1 MKTISRIAYSND
13 KKNKTRSILIMMSIC
28 LTTMLLVIIST
39 VGNGTIRLQK
49 SQAASSYGSNYGLFV
64 SADGS
69 QLKEVSRR
77 AEIDAIGI
85 MCTEGIIK
93 GNEKGGF
100 ICMDET
106 ARKMLPYNKEY
117 ELKEGKYPEKMQE
130 IAAGREFF
138 RAMGYGDVKIGDT
151 VTLDYRVGMRSE
163 YKPEEFVVSGI
174 LYDRDE
180 YTIEASYVAFGS
192 QEFYDEHVA
201 ENDRQY
207 NIYFTL
213 NDSANVSMNNID
225 FVIKQIAAACGIE
238 EKSVIVND
246 LYLQWIL
253 QPSYETI
260 AVCGILILAIV
271 LFSVVVIYNIFQVGI
286 VNKIQEYGKIKAL
299 GATKKQMKQLIFRE
313 GIFLT
318 IFSIPVGLLLGFL
331 IAKCGFNWLVEQ
343 GNLVSTQTGSMGV
356 QNQQVPLFSLPVMLL
371 CIFVSFITVA
381 LALRKPMKIVSRISP
396 IEATRYLEN
405 AETQKKGKR
414 NGRKNV
420 TVFSMAMANITG
432 NPKRT
437 IGTILTLGL
446 SCALF
451 VIISNYV
458 GNIDTEHEAR
468 LSVNHGQFELQLDY
482 SAEYDERYPEN
493 NLDTILTDNPLND
506 SLIEEI
512 KSIPGVTNV
521 MTREI
526 VSVNLNGTRFPAAV
540 VSKKDFD
547 FMRQDGDIGSMDYDQ
562 AVKNG
567 DIFFGWSAWMEQD
580 GYAPGESVALDFE
593 NGSGTYTYQGKIAG
607 SFVSADTYLVIPEG
621 VYRSMNPRG
630 TAYGY
635 LWVDCDKKDAASV
648 EQSLN
653 TLISNTSHIK
663 MDTYH
668 AQLQYAEFA
677 ARTMKLGCYLF
688 MAVVGFIGFMNMANT
703 MIMNITTKKQEY
715 GVLQAVGMTNK
726 QLNLCLQ
733 LQGLIFTI
741 GTICVALIVGLP
753 LGYALFAYAKHNG
766 IFGINVYHV
775 PITPILAMILLVVLL
790 QIVLSLVLSSN
801 LKKETLVER
810 IRYQG

>member
-1 MKTISRIAYSND
+1 
-13 KKNKTRSILIMMSIC
+13 MMAIC

-39 VGNGTIRLQK
+39 VGNGVIHLQK
-49 SQAASSYGSNYGLFV
+49 SQAASSYGSNYGLLIA
-64 SADGS
+64 ADGT
-69 QLKEVSRR
+69 QLKEVERR
-77 AEIDAIGI
+77 AEISDIGI
-85 MCTEGIIK
+85 MCTEGILK
-93 GNEKGGF
+93 GNENGGF
-100 ICMDET
+100 VCMDKT

-130 IAAGREFF
+130 IVAGRAFF

-151 VTLDYRVGMRSE
+151 VTLDYRAGMQSE

-180 YTIEASYVAFGS
+180 YTIEASYVVFGS
-192 QEFYDEHVA
+192 QDFYNERVA
-201 ENDRQY
+201 EGDRQY

-213 NDSANVSMNNID
+213 SDSANVSMNNVAP
-225 FVIKQIAAACGIE
+225 VIKEIADSCGIDQ
-238 EKSVIVND
+238 KNVIIND
-246 LYLQWIL
+246 LYLQWVL
-253 QPSYETI
+253 QPSYEMI
-260 AVCGILILAIV
+260 VVCGTLILGIV

-286 VNKIQEYGKIKAL
+286 AQKVQEYGKIKAL
-299 GATKKQMKQLIFRE
+299 GATRKQMKQLIFRE
-313 GIFLT
+313 GILLAVP
-318 IFSIPVGLLLGFL
+318 SIPLGLLFGFL
-331 IAKCGFNWLVEQ
+331 IAKVSFNRLVEQ
-343 GNLVSTQTGSMGV
+343 ENLVSSGIK
-356 QNQQVPLFSLPVMLL
+356 NHQVPLFSLTIMFI
-371 CIFVSFITVA
+371 CIFVSFLTVV

-396 IEATRYLEN
+396 IEATRYLDGSK
-405 AETQKKGKR
+405 TQKQGRRK
-414 NGRKNV
+414 GRKDV
-420 TVFSMAMANITG
+420 TVFSMAMANVTG

-437 IGTILTLGL
+437 IATILTMGL
-446 SCALF
+446 SCVLF

-468 LSVNHGQFELQLDY
+468 IAINHGQFELQPDY
-482 SAEYDERYPEN
+482 SQNYDEAYPEN

-512 KSIPGVTNV
+512 KSIPGVTDV

-580 GYAPGESVALDFE
+580 GYAPGESIVFDFK
-593 NGSGTYTYQGKIAG
+593 NGSETYTYQGKIAG

-621 VYRSMNPRG
+621 VYRSMNSRG

-635 LWVDCDKKDAASV
+635 LWVDCDKKDVASV

-668 AQLQYAEFA
+668 AQLQSAEYAS
-677 ARTMKLGCYLF
+677 RMMKLGCYLF
-688 MAVVGFIGFMNMANT
+688 MAIVGLIGFMNLANT
-703 MIMNITTKKQEY
+703 MIINITTKKQEY

-733 LQGLIFTI
+733 IQGLIFTV
-741 GTICVALIVGLP
+741 GTICVALAAGLP
-753 LGYALFAYAKHNG
+753 LGYALFSYAKHNG
-766 IFGINVYHV
+766 IFGMNVYHV
-775 PITPILAMILLVVLL
+775 PLIPILVMILLVGIL
-790 QIVLSLVLSSN
+790 QIVLSCVLSSN

>member
-13 KKNKTRSILIMMSIC
+13 KRNRTRSILIMVAIC

-39 VGNGTIRLQK
+39 VGNGVIRLQK
-49 SQAASSYGSNYGLFV
+49 SQAASSYGSNYGLFIT
-64 SADGS
+64 ADGT
-69 QLKEVSRR
+69 QLKEVERR
-77 AEIDAIGI
+77 AEISDIGI
-85 MCTEGIIK
+85 MCTEGILK
-93 GNEKGGF
+93 GNENGGF
-100 ICMDET
+100 VCMDET

-130 IAAGREFF
+130 IAAGRAFF

-151 VTLDYRVGMRSE
+151 VTLDYRAGMQSE

-180 YTIEASYVAFGS
+180 YTIEASYVVFGS
-192 QEFYDEHVA
+192 QDFYNERVA
-201 ENDRQY
+201 EGDRQY

-213 NDSANVSMNNID
+213 SDSANVSMNNVAP
-225 FVIKQIAAACGIE
+225 VIKEIADSCGIDQ
-238 EKSVIVND
+238 KNVIIND
-246 LYLQWIL
+246 LYLQWVL
-253 QPSYETI
+253 QPSYEMI
-260 AVCGILILAIV
+260 MVCGTLILGIV

-286 VNKIQEYGKIKAL
+286 AQKVQEYGKIKAL
-299 GATKKQMKQLIFRE
+299 GVTRKQMKQLIFRE
-313 GIFLT
+313 GILLAVP
-318 IFSIPVGLLLGFL
+318 SIPLGLLFGFL
-331 IAKCGFNWLVEQ
+331 IAKVSFNWLVEQ
-343 GNLVSTQTGSMGV
+343 GNLVSSGIK
-356 QNQQVPLFSLPVMLL
+356 NHQVPLFSLTIMLI
-371 CIFVSFITVA
+371 CIFVSFLTVV

-396 IEATRYLEN
+396 IEATRYLDGSK
-405 AETQKKGKR
+405 TQKQGRRK
-414 NGRKNV
+414 GRKDV
-420 TVFSMAMANITG
+420 TVFSMTMANVTG

-437 IGTILTLGL
+437 IATILTMGL
-446 SCALF
+446 SCVLF

-468 LSVNHGQFELQLDY
+468 IAINHGQFELQLDY
-482 SAEYDERYPEN
+482 SQNYDEAYPEN

-512 KSIPGVTNV
+512 KSIPGVTDV

-580 GYAPGESVALDFE
+580 GYAPGESIAFDFE

-635 LWVDCDKKDAASV
+635 LWVDCDKKDVASV

-668 AQLQYAEFA
+668 AQLQSAEYAS
-677 ARTMKLGCYLF
+677 RMMKLGCYLF
-688 MAVVGFIGFMNMANT
+688 MAIVGLIGFMNLANT
-703 MIMNITTKKQEY
+703 MIINITTKKQEY

-733 LQGLIFTI
+733 IQGLIFTV
-741 GTICVALIVGLP
+741 GTICVALAAGLP
-753 LGYALFAYAKHNG
+753 LGYALFSYAKHNG
-766 IFGINVYHV
+766 IFGMNVYHV
-775 PITPILAMILLVVLL
+775 PLIPILVMILLVGIL
-790 QIVLSLVLSSN
+790 QIVLSCVLSSN

>member
-13 KKNKTRSILIMMSIC
+13 KRNRTRSILIMMAIC
-28 LTTMLLVIIST
+28 LTTMLLVTIST
-39 VGNGTIRLQK
+39 VGNGVIHLQK
-49 SQAASSYGSNYGLFV
+49 SQAASSYGSNYGLFIA
-64 SADGS
+64 ADGT
-69 QLKEVSRR
+69 QLKEVERR
-77 AEIDAIGI
+77 AEISDIGI
-85 MCTEGIIK
+85 MCTEGILK
-93 GNEKGGF
+93 GNENGGF
-100 ICMDET
+100 VSADET
-106 ARKMLPYNKEY
+106 VRKMLPYNQEY
-117 ELKEGKYPEKMQE
+117 VLKEGTYPEKAQE
-130 IAAGREFF
+130 IAAGRAFF
-138 RAMGYGDVKIGDT
+138 DAVGYHDVKVGDT
-151 VTLDYRVGMRSE
+151 VTLEYRSGMQSE
-163 YKPEEFVVSGI
+163 YAPVEFTVSGI

-180 YTIEASYVAFGS
+180 YTIEASYVVFGS
-192 QEFYDEHVA
+192 QDFYNERVA
-201 ENDRQY
+201 EGDRQY

-213 NDSANVSMNNID
+213 SDSADVSMNNVAP
-225 FVIKQIAAACGIE
+225 VIKEIADSCGIDQ
-238 EKSVIVND
+238 KNVIIND
-246 LYLQWIL
+246 LYLQWVL
-253 QPSYETI
+253 QPSYEMI
-260 AVCGILILAIV
+260 VVCGTLILGIV

-286 VNKIQEYGKIKAL
+286 AQKVQEYGKIKAL
-299 GATKKQMKQLIFRE
+299 GATRKQMKQLIFRE
-313 GIFLT
+313 GILLAVP
-318 IFSIPVGLLLGFL
+318 SIPLGLLFGFL
-331 IAKCGFNWLVEQ
+331 IAKVSFNWLVEQ
-343 GNLVSTQTGSMGV
+343 ENLVSSGIK
-356 QNQQVPLFSLPVMLL
+356 NHQVPLFSLPVMLL
-371 CIFVSFITVA
+371 CIFVSFLTVA

-420 TVFSMAMANITG
+420 TVFSMAMANVTG

-437 IGTILTLGL
+437 IGTILTMGF
-446 SCALF
+446 SCVLF

-493 NLDTILTDNPLND
+493 NLDTILTDDPLND
-506 SLIEEI
+506 SMIEEI
-512 KSIPGVTNV
+512 KSIPGVTDV

-526 VSVNLNGTRFPAAV
+526 VSVNLNGTRFPADI

-547 FMRQDGDIGSMDYDQ
+547 FMRQEGDIGSMDYDQ

-567 DIFFGWSAWMEQD
+567 EIFFGWSAWMEQD
-580 GYAPGESVALDFE
+580 GYAPGESIVFDFE
-593 NGSGTYTYQGKIAG
+593 NGSETYTYQGKIAG

-635 LWVDCDKKDAASV
+635 LWVDCDKKDVASV

-668 AQLQYAEFA
+668 AQLESAESVT
-677 ARTMKLGCYLF
+677 RMMKLGCYLF
-688 MAVVGFIGFMNMANT
+688 MAVVGLIGFMNMANT

-733 LQGLIFTI
+733 LQGLMFTV
-741 GTICVALIVGLP
+741 GTICVALIIGLP
-753 LGYALFAYAKHNG
+753 LGYALFSYAKHNG
-766 IFGINVYHV
+766 IFGMNIYHV
-775 PITPILAMILLVVLL
+775 PIVPIFIMIFLVGLL
-790 QIVLSLVLSSN
+790 QIVLSCVLSSN

>member
-13 KKNKTRSILIMMSIC
+13 KRNRTRSILIMMAIC

-39 VGNGTIRLQK
+39 VGNGVIHLQK
-49 SQAASSYGSNYGLFV
+49 SQAASSYGSNYGLFIA
-64 SADGS
+64 ADGT
-69 QLKEVSRR
+69 QLKEVERR
-77 AEIDAIGI
+77 AEISDIGI
-85 MCTEGIIK
+85 MCTEGILK
-93 GNEKGGF
+93 GNENGGF
-100 ICMDET
+100 VCMDKT

-130 IAAGREFF
+130 IAAGRAFF

-151 VTLDYRVGMRSE
+151 VTLDYRAGMQSE

-180 YTIEASYVAFGS
+180 YTIEASYVVFGS
-192 QEFYDEHVA
+192 QDFYNERVA
-201 ENDRQY
+201 EGDRQY

-213 NDSANVSMNNID
+213 SDSANVSMNNVAP
-225 FVIKQIAAACGIE
+225 VIKEIADSCGIDQ
-238 EKSVIVND
+238 KNVIIND
-246 LYLQWIL
+246 LYLQWVL
-253 QPSYETI
+253 QPSYEMI
-260 AVCGILILAIV
+260 VVCGTLILGIV

-286 VNKIQEYGKIKAL
+286 AQKVQEYGKIKAL
-299 GATKKQMKQLIFRE
+299 GATRKQMKQLIFRE
-313 GIFLT
+313 GILLAVP
-318 IFSIPVGLLLGFL
+318 SIPLGLLFGFL
-331 IAKCGFNWLVEQ
+331 IAKVSFNWLVEQ
-343 GNLVSTQTGSMGV
+343 GNLVSSGIK
-356 QNQQVPLFSLPVMLL
+356 NHQVPLFSLTIMLI
-371 CIFVSFITVA
+371 CIFVSFLTVV

-396 IEATRYLEN
+396 IEATRYLDGSK
-405 AETQKKGKR
+405 TQKQGRRK
-414 NGRKNV
+414 GRKDV
-420 TVFSMAMANITG
+420 TVFSMAMANVTG

-437 IGTILTLGL
+437 IATILTMGL
-446 SCALF
+446 SCVLF

-468 LSVNHGQFELQLDY
+468 IAINHGQFELQLDY
-482 SAEYDERYPEN
+482 SQNYDEAYPEN

-512 KSIPGVTNV
+512 KSIPGVTDV

-580 GYAPGESVALDFE
+580 GYAPGESIAFDFE
-593 NGSGTYTYQGKIAG
+593 NGSETYTYQGKIAG

-635 LWVDCDKKDAASV
+635 LWVDCDKKDVASV

-668 AQLQYAEFA
+668 AQLQSAEYAS
-677 ARTMKLGCYLF
+677 RMMKLGCYLF
-688 MAVVGFIGFMNMANT
+688 MAIVGLIGFMNLANT
-703 MIMNITTKKQEY
+703 MIINITTKKQEY

-733 LQGLIFTI
+733 IQGLIFTV
-741 GTICVALIVGLP
+741 GTICVALAAGLP
-753 LGYALFAYAKHNG
+753 LGYALFSYAKHNG
-766 IFGINVYHV
+766 IFGMNVYHV
-775 PITPILAMILLVVLL
+775 PLIPILVMILLVGIL
-790 QIVLSLVLSSN
+790 QIVLSCVLSSN

-810 IRYQG
+810 IRHQG

>member
-39 VGNGTIRLQK
+39 VGNGMIRLQK
-49 SQAASSYGSNYGLFV
+49 SQAAGSYGSNYGLFV
-64 SADGS
+64 AADAS

-93 GNEKGGF
+93 GNENGGF
-100 ICMDET
+100 VCMDET

-130 IAAGREFF
+130 IAAGRAFF

-151 VTLDYRVGMRSE
+151 VTLDYRAGMQSE
-163 YKPEEFVVSGI
+163 YAPVEFTVSGI

-180 YTIEASYVAFGS
+180 YTIEDSYVVFGS
-192 QEFYDEHVA
+192 QDFYNEHVA
-201 ENDRQY
+201 EGDRQY

-213 NDSANVSMNNID
+213 SDSANVSMNNVAP
-225 FVIKQIAAACGIE
+225 VIKEIADSCGIDQ
-238 EKSVIVND
+238 KNVIIND
-246 LYLQWIL
+246 LYLQWVL
-253 QPSYETI
+253 QPSYEMI
-260 AVCGILILAIV
+260 VVCGTLILGIV

-286 VNKIQEYGKIKAL
+286 AQKVQEYGKIKAL
-299 GATKKQMKQLIFRE
+299 GATRKQMKQLIFRE
-313 GIFLT
+313 GILLAVP
-318 IFSIPVGLLLGFL
+318 SIPLGLLFGFL
-331 IAKCGFNWLVEQ
+331 IAKVSFNRLVEQ
-343 GNLVSTQTGSMGV
+343 GNLVSSGIK
-356 QNQQVPLFSLPVMLL
+356 NHQVPLFSLTIMLI
-371 CIFVSFITVA
+371 CIFVSFLTVV

-396 IEATRYLEN
+396 IEATRYLDGSK
-405 AETQKKGKR
+405 TQKQGRRK
-414 NGRKNV
+414 GRKDV
-420 TVFSMAMANITG
+420 TVFSMAMANVTG

-437 IGTILTLGL
+437 IATILTMGL
-446 SCALF
+446 SCVLF

-468 LSVNHGQFELQLDY
+468 IAINHGQFELQLDY

-493 NLDTILTDNPLND
+493 NLDTILTDDPLND

-512 KSIPGVTNV
+512 KSIPGVTDV

-526 VSVNLNGTRFPAAV
+526 VSVNLNGTRFPATI

-547 FMRQDGDIGSMDYDQ
+547 FMRQEGDIGSMDYDQ

-567 DIFFGWSAWMEQD
+567 DIFFGWSTWMEQD
-580 GYAPGESVALDFE
+580 GYAPGESIAFDFE

-635 LWVDCDKKDAASV
+635 LWVDCDKKDVASV

-668 AQLQYAEFA
+668 AQLQSAEYAS
-677 ARTMKLGCYLF
+677 RMMKLGCYLF
-688 MAVVGFIGFMNMANT
+688 MAIVGLIGFMNMANT

-715 GVLQAVGMTNK
+715 GILQAVGMTNK

-733 LQGLIFTI
+733 LQGLIFTV
-741 GTICVALIVGLP
+741 GTICVALIIGLP
-753 LGYALFAYAKHNG
+753 LGYALFSYAKHNG
-766 IFGINVYHV
+766 IFGMNIYHV
-775 PITPILAMILLVVLL
+775 PIVPIFIMIFLVGLL
-790 QIVLSLVLSSN
+790 QIVLSCVLSSN

>member
-1 MKTISRIAYSND
+1 MKIISRIAYSND
-13 KKNKTRSILIMMSIC
+13 KRNRTRSILIMMAIC

-39 VGNGTIRLQK
+39 VGNGVIHLQK
-49 SQAASSYGSNYGLFV
+49 SQAAGSYGSNYGLFV
-64 SADGS
+64 SADGT
-69 QLKEVSRR
+69 QLKEVERR
-77 AEIDAIGI
+77 AEISDIGI
-85 MCTEGIIK
+85 MCTEGILK
-93 GNEKGGF
+93 GNENGGF
-100 ICMDET
+100 VCMDET

-130 IAAGREFF
+130 IAAGRAFF

-151 VTLDYRVGMRSE
+151 VTLDYRAGMQSE

-213 NDSANVSMNNID
+213 NNSANVSMNNVAP
-225 FVIKQIAAACGIE
+225 VIKEIADSCGIDQ
-238 EKSVIVND
+238 KNVIIND
-246 LYLQWIL
+246 LYLQWVL
-253 QPSYETI
+253 QPSYEMI
-260 AVCGILILAIV
+260 VVCGTLILGIV

-286 VNKIQEYGKIKAL
+286 AQKVQEYGKIKAL
-299 GATKKQMKQLIFRE
+299 GATRKQMKQLIFRE
-313 GIFLT
+313 GILLAVP
-318 IFSIPVGLLLGFL
+318 SIPLGLLFGFL
-331 IAKCGFNWLVEQ
+331 IAKVSFNWLVEQ
-343 GNLVSTQTGSMGV
+343 GNLVSSGIK
-356 QNQQVPLFSLPVMLL
+356 NPQVPLFSLTIMLI
-371 CIFVSFITVA
+371 CIFVSFLTVV

-396 IEATRYLEN
+396 IEATRYLDGSK
-405 AETQKKGKR
+405 TQKHGRRK
-414 NGRKNV
+414 GRKDV
-420 TVFSMAMANITG
+420 TVFSMAMANVTG

-437 IGTILTLGL
+437 IATILTMGL
-446 SCALF
+446 SCVLF

-468 LSVNHGQFELQLDY
+468 IAINHGQFELQLDY
-482 SAEYDERYPEN
+482 SQNYDEAYSEN
-493 NLDTILTDNPLND
+493 NLDTILQNNPLND
-506 SLIEEI
+506 SMIEKI
-512 KSIPGVTNV
+512 KSIPGVTDV

-526 VSVNLNGTRFPAAV
+526 VSVNLNGTRYPADI
-540 VSKKDFD
+540 VSKNDFD

-567 DIFFGWSAWMEQD
+567 EIFFGWSAWMEQD
-580 GYAPGESVALDFE
+580 GYAPGESIAFDFE
-593 NGSGTYTYQGKIAG
+593 NGSETYTYQGKIAG

-635 LWVDCDKKDAASV
+635 LWVDCDKKDVASV

-668 AQLQYAEFA
+668 AQLQSAEYAS
-677 ARTMKLGCYLF
+677 RMMKLGCYLF
-688 MAVVGFIGFMNMANT
+688 MAIVGLIGFMNLANT
-703 MIMNITTKKQEY
+703 MIINIITKKQEY

-733 LQGLIFTI
+733 IQGLIFTV
-741 GTICVALIVGLP
+741 GTICVALAAGLP
-753 LGYALFAYAKHNG
+753 LGYALFSFAKHNG
-766 IFGINVYHV
+766 IFGMNVYHV
-775 PITPILAMILLVVLL
+775 PLIPILVMILLVGIL
-790 QIVLSLVLSSN
+790 QIVLSCVLSSN